1 MNKKLK
7 HKVAI
12 IGLGY
17 VGLPLYL
24 LCIKK
29 KIDVFGYD
37 IDKKKINQLR
47 NNVSYNLDIK
57 SSELRKIKKK
67 DIFNMDQIKNISSRN
82 IIIFCLPTPVTKQN
96 NPDMRFVKEA
106 LYKISEFISDNT
118 LLVIESTVY
127 PGATREI
134 FEEIIYKKLK
144 RKKININY
152 GFSSERISPGQ
163 KDKRKFKI
171 DYHDIPKV
179 ISGNTQISLQK
190 MNSFYKLLFSKTFMA
205 KSLEVA
211 EMSKLLENSYRSVNI
226 GLVNEFKV
234 ICSKSKINIH
244 DVISAA
250 STKSF
255 GFTTFNPG
263 PGVGGHCIPIDP
275 LFVSWFAKKK
285 GSSADFIE
293 LARKKNLNI
302 TNWVFREIMK
312 IINNLKIKKI
322 KILII
327 GVAYKEDVNDC
338 RESPS
343 LRIIEKIKSRN
354 IYIDYYDPFISQV
367 LVNKKNFYSI
377 KNLKSISSYD
387 LVILATNHSNLPYNK
402 ILDKCKILID
412 TRGQYKGNKS
422 KKIHFV

>member
-1 MNKKLK
+1 MNKKSK

-24 LCIKK
+24 LCNKK
-29 KIDVFGYD
+29 KIDVSGYD
-37 IDKKKINQLR
+37 IDKKKINQLK

-67 DIFNMDQIKNISSRN
+67 DLFDMDQIKDISSRN
-82 IIIFCLPTPVTKQN
+82 IIIFCLPTPVTKKN
-96 NPDMRFVKEA
+96 DPDMRFIKKA
-106 LYKISEFISDNT
+106 LYKISKFISDNS

-127 PGATREI
+127 PGATREV
-134 FEEIIYKKLK
+134 FEEFFYKKFNK
-144 RKKININY
+144 KKININY

-163 KDKRKFKI
+163 NNKTKYKI
-171 DYHDIPKV
+171 KYHQIPKV
-179 ISGNTQISLQK
+179 ISANTKTSLQK

-205 KSLEVA
+205 QSIEVA

-226 GLVNEFKV
+226 GLVNEFKI
-234 ICSKSKINIH
+234 ICKKNKINIH

-250 STKSF
+250 STKPF

-275 LFVSWFAKKK
+275 LFMSWYAKKNAL
-285 GSSADFIE
+285 SADFIE

-302 TNWVFREIMK
+302 TNWVTREIIK
-312 IINNLKIKKI
+312 VLNNLKLNKP

-327 GVAYKEDVNDC
+327 GVAYKENINDY

-343 LRIIEKIKSRN
+343 LKIIEKIKNSNNRV
-354 IYIDYYDPFISQV
+354 DYFDPFISEIF
-367 LVNKKNFYSI
+367 LNKKKIFSI
-377 KNLKSISSYD
+377 KNLNSISSYD

-402 ILDKCKILID
+402 ILDQSKILMD

-422 KKIHFV
+422 KKIHFI

>member
-24 LCIKK
+24 LCNKK

-37 IDKKKINQLR
+37 IDEIKIDQLKK
-47 NNVSYNLDIK
+47 NVSYNLDVK
-57 SSELRKIKKK
+57 PSELKKIKKK
-67 DIFNMDQIKNISSRN
+67 DIFNMNQIENISSRN

-96 NPDMRFVKEA
+96 NPDMSFIKKA
-106 LYKISEFISDNT
+106 LYRIGDFINDKT

-134 FEEIIYKKLK
+134 FEEIINKKLK
-144 RKKININY
+144 RKKINIDY

-163 KDKRKFKI
+163 KDKTKYKI
-171 DYHDIPKV
+171 DYQEIPKV
-179 ISGNTQISLQK
+179 ISGNTQLSLQK
-190 MNSFYKLLFSKTFMA
+190 MNNFYKLLFSKTFMA
-205 KSLEVA
+205 KSIEVA

-234 ICSKSKINIH
+234 ICAKNKINIH

-275 LFVSWFAKKK
+275 LFVSWYAKKR

-302 TNWVFREIMK
+302 TNWVIKEIMK
-312 IINNLKIKKI
+312 IINNLKIKKP
-322 KILII
+322 KILVI
-327 GVAYKEDVNDC
+327 GAAYKEDVNDC

-354 IYIDYYDPFISQV
+354 IFIDYFDPFIPRVS
-367 LVNKKNFYSI
+367 VNKKNIFSI
-377 KNLKSISSYD
+377 KNLNSISNYD

-402 ILDKCKILID
+402 ILDRCKILVD

-422 KKIHFV
+422 KKIYFI

>member
-1 MNKKLK
+1 MNRKLK

-29 KIDVFGYD
+29 KIDVLGYD
-37 IDKKKINQLR
+37 VDKKKIDQLR
-47 NNVSYNLDIK
+47 SNVSYNLDIK
-57 SSELRKIKKK
+57 SSELRKIKKEK
-67 DIFNMDQIKNISSRN
+67 IFNMDQIKNISSRN

-96 NPDMRFVKEA
+96 NPDMSFIKKA
-106 LYKISEFISDNT
+106 LYKISQFITDNT

-134 FEEIIYKKLK
+134 FEEIFNKKLK
-144 RKKININY
+144 KKKININY

-163 KDKRKFKI
+163 KDKRKYKI
-171 DYHDIPKV
+171 DYQDIPKV
-179 ISGNTQISLQK
+179 ISANTQISLQK

-205 KSLEVA
+205 KSIEVA

-226 GLVNEFKV
+226 GLVNEFKI
-234 ICSKSKINIH
+234 ICKKNKINIH

-255 GFTTFNPG
+255 GFKTFNPG

-275 LFVSWFAKKK
+275 LFVSWYAKKN
-285 GSSADFIE
+285 GLSADFIE

-302 TNWVFREIMK
+302 TNWVIREIMK
-312 IINNLKIKKI
+312 VLNNLKLNKP

-327 GVAYKEDVNDC
+327 GVAYKEDVNDY

-343 LRIIEKIKSRN
+343 LRIIEKIKSCN
-354 IYIDYYDPFISQV
+354 INIDYFDPFIPQV
-367 LVNKKNFYSI
+367 SINKKNIFSI
-377 KNLKSISSYD
+377 KNLNSISSYD

-402 ILDKCKILID
+402 ILDQSKILMD
-412 TRGQYKGNKS
+412 ARGQYKGNNS
-422 KKIHFV
+422 KKIHFI